1 MNSQI
6 QSPLRDTHLCD
17 PSTCSRPK
25 WRRSSASRIS
35 RRQLRY
41 RVAEPRR
48 WVGSVRRVLSA
59 RAIQGSNSIE
69 GYDVSLED
77 ALAAVEGSEPA
88 EADERDWLAVLGYR
102 RAMTYVLQLAD
113 DPHFEYSSALI
124 RSLHFM
130 VTEYSLEASPGLWR
144 PGPIWVQNSVTGEI
158 VYEAPESDA
167 VPELIEALISQLRS
181 DDDVPAMVRAAM
193 AHLNLVMIHPFRDGN
208 GRMARCLQTLALARD
223 RILSPEWMSI
233 EEYLGAH
240 TQAYYDI
247 LAEVGR
253 GAWNPR
259 LDARP
264 WVRFCLKAHYIQ
276 AANVLTR
283 IRESER
289 LWIAI
294 DELREK
300 HELPREGRAGQSLRC
315 GNWTA
320 DSESR
325 PRPRRPRR
333 RARRCIP
340 RCWWRPWTARAKA
353 ILRSEPSQR
362 RGSATRCGVRGG
374 ARDQVEGRSRSS
386 CRSSGAWKTMIFT
399 KYQTMT
405 FCKYH

>member
-6 QSPLRDTHLCD
+6 QI
-17 PSTCSRPK
+17 
-25 WRRSSASRIS
+25 RSDARAIYEIPDVEAAELAALERIEDLQ
-35 RRQLRY
+35 RQLRY

-69 GYDVSLED
+69 GYDVSIED
-77 ALAAVEGSEPA
+77 ALAAVEGDEPSEA
-88 EADERDWLAVLGYR
+88 KERDWLAVLGYR
-102 RAMTYVLQLAD
+102 RAMTYVLQLAG

-130 VTEYSLEASPGLWR
+130 ITEYSLDASPGLWR
-144 PGPIWVQNSVTGEI
+144 PGPIWVRNDATGEI
-158 VYEAPESDA
+158 VYEAPEQEA
-167 VPELIEALISQLRS
+167 VPELIDELIDQLQAH
-181 DDDVPAMVRAAM
+181 DDVPPMIRAAM

-247 LAEVGR
+247 LAKVGQ
-253 GAWNPR
+253 GAWNPK

-276 AANVLTR
+276 AASVLGR
-283 IRESER
+283 IKESER
-289 LWIAI
+289 IWVAV

-300 HELPREGRAGQSLRC
+300 HDLPERVVSSLFDAVTGLRIRNSSHRKSVESAELVKISKQTATNDLGAMVRAGLIRQQGEKRGAYYEAADTLLEVHARVKDRGTAIDAGSLFD
-315 GNWTA
+315 A
-320 DSESR
+320 
-325 PRPRRPRR
+325 
-333 RARRCIP
+333 
-340 RCWWRPWTARAKA
+340 
-353 ILRSEPSQR
+353 
-362 RGSATRCGVRGG
+362 
-374 ARDQVEGRSRSS
+374 
-386 CRSSGAWKTMIFT
+386 
-399 KYQTMT
+399 
-405 FCKYH
+405 

>member
-6 QSPLRDTHLCD
+6 QSPLET
-17 PSTCSRPK
+17 
-25 WRRSSASRIS
+25 RIYAIPDVQPPEMAALERIEDL

-59 RAIQGSNSIE
+59 RAIQASNSIE

-144 PGPIWVQNSVTGEI
+144 PGPIWVQNSATGEI
-158 VYEAPESDA
+158 VYEAPESEA

-253 GAWNPR
+253 GAWNPQ

-264 WVRFCLKAHYIQ
+264 WVQFCLKAHYIQ
-276 AANVLTR
+276 AANVLRR

-300 HELPREGRAGQSLRC
+300 HELPERVVGSLFDAATGLRIRNSSHRKSVESAERVEISKQVATNDLGAMVRAGLIEQRGQKRGAYYEATGVLRAVRARLREE
-315 GNWTA
+315 GPAIDA
-320 DSESR
+320 DSLF
-325 PRPRRPRR
+325 
-333 RARRCIP
+333 A
-340 RCWWRPWTARAKA
+340 
-353 ILRSEPSQR
+353 
-362 RGSATRCGVRGG
+362 V
-374 ARDQVEGRSRSS
+374 
-386 CRSSGAWKTMIFT
+386 
-399 KYQTMT
+399 
-405 FCKYH
+405 

>member
-6 QSPLRDTHLCD
+6 QSPLET
-17 PSTCSRPK
+17 
-25 WRRSSASRIS
+25 RIYAIPDVQPPEMAALERIEDL

-144 PGPIWVQNSVTGEI
+144 PGPIWVQNSATGEI

-167 VPELIEALISQLRS
+167 VPGLIEALVAQLRS
-181 DDDVPAMVRAAM
+181 PEEVPAMIRAAM

-253 GAWNPR
+253 GAWNPQ

-264 WVRFCLKAHYIQ
+264 WVQFCLKAHYIQ
-276 AANVLTR
+276 AANVLRR

-300 HELPREGRAGQSLRC
+300 HELPERVVGSLFDAATGLRIRNSSHRKSVESAERVEISKQVATNDLGAMVRAGLIEQRGQKRGAYYEATDVLRAVRARVREE
-315 GNWTA
+315 GPAIDA
-320 DSESR
+320 DSLF
-325 PRPRRPRR
+325 
-333 RARRCIP
+333 A
-340 RCWWRPWTARAKA
+340 
-353 ILRSEPSQR
+353 
-362 RGSATRCGVRGG
+362 V
-374 ARDQVEGRSRSS
+374 
-386 CRSSGAWKTMIFT
+386 
-399 KYQTMT
+399 
-405 FCKYH
+405 

>member
-6 QSPLRDTHLCD
+6 QSPLET
-17 PSTCSRPK
+17 
-25 WRRSSASRIS
+25 RIYAIPEVQPPEMAALERIEDL

-88 EADERDWLAVLGYR
+88 EAEERDWLAVLGYR
-102 RAMTYVLQLAD
+102 RAMTYVLKLAD

-144 PGPIWVQNSVTGEI
+144 PGPIWVQNSATGDI

-253 GAWNPR
+253 GAWNPL

-276 AANVLTR
+276 AANVLRR

-289 LWIAI
+289 LWVAI
-294 DELREK
+294 DELRVRN
-300 HELPREGRAGQSLRC
+300 ELPERVVSSLFDAATGLRIR
-315 GNWTA
+315 NSSHRKSVES
-320 DSESR
+320 SELS
-325 PRPRRPRR
+325 
-333 RARRCIP
+333 
-340 RCWWRPWTARAKA
+340 
-353 ILRSEPSQR
+353 
-362 RGSATRCGVRGG
+362 
-374 ARDQVEGRSRSS
+374 RSRS
-386 CRSSGAWKTMIFT
+386 RSRPTTSVRWSVLV
-399 KYQTMT
+399 
-405 FCKYH
+405 